1 MFSST
6 DETSEHPVQM
16 GSSRGR
22 QDMREEEREPWAQD
36 FAEILL
42 SRGSEGI
49 GSIRQIHGGCP
60 WGKLW
65 GCPENIGILMDFDG
79 FWFIFRFVKSELL
92 MNCCFFGELR
102 QETQSGGTSKVCEEY
117 NLGLVKT
124 QWCQPVASTVQ
135 SFNILINI
143 LMGWTTNHW
152 LSILMVNQYRLVV
165 SG

>member
-1 MFSST
+1 M
-6 DETSEHPVQM
+6 ENVQFNRWNIRTPRSD
-16 GSSRGR
+16 GILPWPSGYARRGAR
-22 QDMREEEREPWAQD
+22 ALGPGFCGNSPESGIRGHRIDPTNPWRMSMRETLGMSGEYR
-36 FAEILL
+36 
-42 SRGSEGI
+42 
-49 GSIRQIHGGCP
+49 
-60 WGKLW
+60 
-65 GCPENIGILMDFDG
+65 DFDG

>member
-60 WGKLW
+60 
-65 GCPENIGILMDFDG
+65 
-79 FWFIFRFVKSELL
+79 
-92 MNCCFFGELR
+92 
-102 QETQSGGTSKVCEEY
+102 
-117 NLGLVKT
+117 
-124 QWCQPVASTVQ
+124 
-135 SFNILINI
+135 
-143 LMGWTTNHW
+143 
-152 LSILMVNQYRLVV
+152 
-165 SG
+165 